1 MPSLLLHAADPQ
13 WRVTEPGSLC
23 RELQALGLIAAN
35 SDAEETAGF
44 RVGER
49 FLQLVTF
56 LGCSP
61 QLVLDPDDAAPG
73 QTVCCI
79 RLLNFAEVNFI
90 GAQPAPAVRC
100 ANCRAPA
107 ELRGPYRSDGRY
119 RCEQCGKESGLTD
132 LDWRQGAGF
141 ARCFVEIEG
150 IHPHEAVP
158 TDTLLN
164 RLRTVSGCEWK
175 YFYA

>member
-1 MPSLLLHAADPQ
+1 MPSLLLHAADPR
-13 WRVTEPGSLC
+13 WRPAEPQSLY
-23 RELQALGLIAAN
+23 RALGELGLIVARGVAQEH
-35 SDAEETAGF
+35 AEF

-73 QTVCCI
+73 QTACCI

-90 GAQPAPAVRC
+90 GARPAPAVRC
-100 ANCRAPA
+100 AICRAPA
-107 ELRGPYRSDGRY
+107 ELPGPHRFDDRY
-119 RCEQCGKESGLTD
+119 RCEQCGKTSALTD

-141 ARCFVEIEG
+141 ARCFIEIKG

-164 RLRTVSGCEWK
+164 RLRTVSGCEWQ